1 MIYLDNAAT
10 TKVDDRVLDAML
22 PYLKEQYGNPGAL
35 YSLGRE
41 AKLAVAKARE
51 QVAELI
57 NCSPD
62 QVVFTSSGTEANNLA
77 FYDRWA
83 WSRPAITT
91 QMEHDSVRTALN
103 SLERLVNDE
112 LPVSGQGIVTPESF
126 ADYIDNFERY
136 TGGNHIRT
144 VAIMFVNN
152 EIGSVNRVDK
162 LARICDER
170 GIRLHVDCVQAL
182 GSVPVDVR
190 GIGCQSA
197 SFSSHKIHGPK
208 GVGALYIENKAVYES
223 LICGGADQEFG
234 LRGGTENVAGI
245 VGFGEA
251 CRIVK
256 ENLAANMEYVARLR
270 SEFLQT
276 LRSCLTA
283 NGLADIMHINGDLE
297 NCVPKVLSLRFDGVD
312 AQTLV
317 LLTDTHGACIS
328 AGSACRAHDNKPSP
342 ALLAIG
348 LTEEQARSTVRVSF
362 SAYNTIKEVQDGAHI
377 IAQCIGSILNRSK
390 AL

>member
-10 TKVDDRVLDAML
+10 TKVDDRVLNAML

-41 AKLAVAKARE
+41 AKLAVVRARE

-62 QVVFTSSGTEANNLA
+62 QVIFTSGGSEANNLA
-77 FYDRWA
+77 FYDRWK
-83 WSRPAITT
+83 WERPIVTT
-91 QMEHDSVRTALN
+91 KMEHDSVREAVYGFQWM
-103 SLERLVNDE
+103 VNNG
-112 LPVSGQGIVTPESF
+112 LPVNGQGIVPPESF
-126 ADYIDNFERY
+126 SDYIDNFERY

-144 VAIMFVNN
+144 AAIMFVNN
-152 EIGSVNRVDK
+152 EIGSINRVNE

-170 GIRLHVDCVQAL
+170 GIVLHVDCVQAL
-182 GSVPVDVR
+182 GSIPVDVR
-190 GIGCQSA
+190 AIGCRSA
-197 SFSSHKIHGPK
+197 SFSAHKIHGPK
-208 GVGALYIENKAVYES
+208 GIGALYIENMDGYEP
-223 LICGGADQEFG
+223 LIYGGAEQEFG

-256 ENLAANMEYVARLR
+256 ESLVADIERIAMLR
-270 SEFLQT
+270 FEFIQT

-283 NGLADIMHINGDLE
+283 NGLVDIMHVNGDLE

-317 LLTDTHGACIS
+317 LLADMHGVCIS
-328 AGSACRAHDNKPSP
+328 AGSACRAHNNKPSP

-348 LTEEQARSTVRVSF
+348 LTEEQARSTVRISF
-362 SAYNTIKEVQDGAHI
+362 STDNTLAEVQEGARI
-377 IAQCIGSILNRSK
+377 IADCVLSLTGE
-390 AL
+390 

>member
-10 TKVDDRVLDAML
+10 TKVDGRVLDAML
-22 PYLKEQYGNPGAL
+22 PYLREQYGNPGAL

-41 AKLAVAKARE
+41 ARLAVAKARE

-62 QVVFTSSGTEANNLA
+62 QVIFTSGGTEANNLA
-77 FYDRWA
+77 FYDRWT

-112 LPVSGQGIVTPESF
+112 LPVNGQGIITPESF

-136 TGGNHIRT
+136 TGGNHICT
-144 VAIMFVNN
+144 AAIMFVNN

-162 LARICDER
+162 LARICVEK

-208 GVGALYIENKAVYES
+208 GVGALYMENVGSYDP

-256 ENLAANMEYVARLR
+256 ENLVTDVEHIARLR

-276 LRSCLTA
+276 LRSCLTV
-283 NGLADIMHINGDLE
+283 NGLADIVHVNGDLE

-317 LLTDTHGACIS
+317 LLADTHGVCIS
-328 AGSACRAHDNKPSP
+328 AGSACRAHDNNPSP

-362 SAYNTIKEVQDGAHI
+362 SAYNTIKEARDGAQI
-377 IAQCIGSILNRSK
+377 IAQCIGHILSEG
-390 AL
+390 

>member
-41 AKLAVAKARE
+41 AKLAIAKARE

-57 NCSPD
+57 NCSPG
-62 QVVFTSSGTEANNLA
+62 QVIFTSGGSEANNLA
-77 FYDRWA
+77 FCDRWR
-83 WSRPAITT
+83 WGRPVVTT
-91 QMEHDSVRTALN
+91 RMEHDSVREAVH
-103 SLERLVNDE
+103 SFEWMVNDG
-112 LPVSGQGIVTPESF
+112 LPVNNRGIVAPESF
-126 ADYIDNFERY
+126 ADYIDSFERY

-144 VAIMFVNN
+144 AAIMFVNN
-152 EIGSVNRVDK
+152 EIGSVNPVHE
-162 LARICDER
+162 LASICDEKL
-170 GIRLHVDCVQAL
+170 IKLHVDCVQAL
-182 GSVPVDVR
+182 GTIPVDVR
-190 GIGCQSA
+190 DIGCRTA

-208 GVGALYIENKAVYES
+208 GVGALYIENTDGYEP
-223 LICGGADQEFG
+223 LIYGGDEQEFG

-251 CRIVK
+251 CRIAK
-256 ENLAANMEYVARLR
+256 ENLESNIEYTSKLR
-270 SEFLQT
+270 SEFIQT
-276 LRSCLTA
+276 LRRCLVDC
-283 NGLADIMHINGDLE
+283 NLASIMHINGDLD
-297 NCVPKVLSLRFDGVD
+297 NCVPKVLSLYFDGVD

-317 LLTDTHGACIS
+317 LSADIHGVCIS

-348 LTEEQARSTVRVSF
+348 LTEEQVRSTVRVSF
-362 SAYNTIKEVQDGAHI
+362 SAYNSIKEVRDGAQI
-377 IAQCIGSILNRSK
+377 IAQCIGHILNER
-390 AL
+390 